1 MRYLMFLLFI
11 HPVVQFITFILA
23 CYVFYLGYQRFSS
36 LHRKKNAPF
45 LWKRHVSLGIV
56 ALATFLAGM
65 AGGLLAVYTYWR
77 SYLITGLH
85 AKVAIFL
92 LPLMIFGLLSGLYM
106 NAKKKKRK
114 WLPILHGANN
124 AVLMILAFTQ
134 VITGWKI
141 LRNYVLG

>member
-1 MRYLMFLLFI
+1 MFLLFI
-11 HPVVQFITFILA
+11 HPAIQLITFILA

-36 LHRKKNAPF
+36 LHMKKNVIF
-45 LWKRHVSLGIV
+45 LWKRHVSLGTV
-56 ALATFLAGM
+56 TLATFLAGM

-85 AKVAIFL
+85 AKVAIVL

-124 AVLMILAFTQ
+124 AILMVLALTQ

-141 LRNYVLG
+141 LRNYVIG